1 MNTCT
6 QTFIHCLLTHVAGTL
21 FVGNLSFSVKDY
33 ELSDFF
39 ANEGFKPTAARVIT
53 QPGGRSKG

>member
-1 MNTCT
+1 M
-6 QTFIHCLLTHVAGTL
+6 
-21 FVGNLSFSVKDY
+21 GNLSFSVKDY

-39 ANEGFKPTAARVIT
+39 ANEGFKPIAARVIT

>member
-1 MNTCT
+1 MWHHNIYFCC
-6 QTFIHCLLTHVAGTL
+6 FPIRVAGTL

-39 ANEGFKPTAARVIT
+39 ANEGFKLIAARVIT